1 MKKLLVILTL
11 IPIITFSQI
20 SSWRSPGSSQSY
32 RSPSISYSRPQQND
46 ISQWRVNPP
55 KRNVTPYTG
64 PRRPLYNNYYN
75 PYLGWNRWNMWG
87 APMYGWNMW
96 EPWFYVDRWGYR
108 EPARI
113 YIYNDGRRDTIL
125 GKKPHFSFGL
135 QGSTSNQV
143 GFWGTV
149 GKKSYFI
156 FEYNQTNQRDNSTFF
171 PYGRIQDVDFRM
183 VSDLEKISSFY
194 LGAGKRFN
202 RTGVHMMVGG
212 LNEVVRYRG
221 VDDIGY
227 ITFPKYEDK
236 NIGLKFGAL
245 QDLKNATL
253 KLDIEPFSRSIS
265 LGIGV
270 NL

>member
-1 MKKLLVILTL
+1 
-11 IPIITFSQI
+11 
-20 SSWRSPGSSQSY
+20 
-32 RSPSISYSRPQQND
+32 
-46 ISQWRVNPP
+46 
-55 KRNVTPYTG
+55 
-64 PRRPLYNNYYN
+64 
-75 PYLGWNRWNMWG
+75 
-87 APMYGWNMW
+87 MYGWNYW
-96 EPWFYVDRWGYR
+96 EPWFYMDRWGYR

-113 YIYNDGRRDTIL
+113 YIYNDGRRDTIR
-125 GKKPHFSFGL
+125 GVKTHFSFGL
-135 QGSTSNQV
+135 QGSTNNQV

-171 PYGRIQDVDFRM
+171 PYGKIQDVDFRM
-183 VSDLEKISSFY
+183 VSDFEKLSTFY
-194 LGAGKRFN
+194 VGAGKRFN
-202 RTGVHMMVGG
+202 RTGVHLMVGSV
-212 LNEVVRYRG
+212 NEIVRYRG

-253 KLDIEPFSRSIS
+253 KLDIEPLSRSIS